1 MGKRKIAIQ
10 NPDTGEISYLM
21 AEDGSAL
28 YAKNSGLKI
37 LTDINMSGNAV
48 DNIVISEVDGLPTTG
63 KEGQITYYDG
73 SFYCCNGKM
82 WSRMSI
88 VGEETIDE
96 GEIFNDYNNN
106 RAISKYSV
114 SHGSNNLAGAKAF
127 KITAFGT
134 TDSKTYTL
142 DSVEGLEVG
151 DVFSVHLKNEY
162 DNYGKIVSIESS
174 TKVVAV
180 DNFKEAETATEG
192 NPVLNIFRIAAKPEV
207 GTTDFAEAAFAEGSR
222 TKAVAKYAHA
232 EGVDTTVIGNNGH
245 AEGRETVAV
254 YAAHAEG
261 ERTKAMG
268 YASHTEGA
276 NTQATA
282 QRAHAEGEKSIAAN
296 FAAHAEGENTQAL
309 AWDSHTEG
317 KSTVANGDA
326 SHAEGKITTTGL
338 LGLKVDIVGHDSDST
353 IELSNDILDRIYVGD
368 VVRVYELLSKKP
380 KEIVKVTNKTDT
392 TLTLNKSIASGKYKI
407 QIDGKI
413 IGTTII
419 GLGLSGHYA
428 HAEGNNTIA
437 AGSASHSEGK
447 LSYAIGDYSHAE
459 GKSNTYNNYAHSE
472 GLDTVASGEASH
484 VEGNN
489 NEASGKYSHAEGENT
504 IASNETSHSE
514 GYQTKATGQYAHA
527 EGKAAVASGNASH
540 AEGGSTVAAAYAS
553 HAEGDQTNA
562 KKNGSHAEGY
572 MTNAEAEASHS
583 EGSETT
589 ASGSYS
595 HAEGA
600 NTISSGNKSHAEG
613 ANTTA
618 QGGASHA
625 EGGYTKAMGHYS
637 HAEGYNT
644 ITNNDY
650 QHVEGKYNIEDTNNK
665 YAHIIGN
672 GSSNKR
678 SNAHTIDWNGNAWF
692 AGKVTTGNTQEE
704 LATKTYVDSVAGS
717 STGGTVSDTYYID
730 INEGISSDKW
740 AEIMTVPNFS
750 PSKTYIVNNRTY
762 GGGQAWEILI
772 LNEEHNM
779 RDENDNALSIKHTT
793 LKLTSEGKL
802 LAKAGEYWGTVPK
815 TVGLTMRLIIVDSS
829 HVITSLA

>member
-96 GEIFNDYNNN
+96 GEIFNDYDNN

-142 DSVEGLEVG
+142 DSVEGLEIG

-162 DNYGKIVSIESS
+162 DNYGKIVSIEPS
-174 TKVVAV
+174 TKVVTV

-192 NPVLNIFRIAAKPEV
+192 NPVLNIFRIATKPEV

-380 KEIVKVTNKTDT
+380 
-392 TLTLNKSIASGKYKI
+392 I
-407 QIDGKI
+407 QLQKQNFK
-413 IGTTII
+413 
-419 GLGLSGHYA
+419 HM
-428 HAEGNNTIA
+428 
-437 AGSASHSEGK
+437 
-447 LSYAIGDYSHAE
+447 
-459 GKSNTYNNYAHSE
+459 
-472 GLDTVASGEASH
+472 
-484 VEGNN
+484 
-489 NEASGKYSHAEGENT
+489 
-504 IASNETSHSE
+504 
-514 GYQTKATGQYAHA
+514 QTEKPRRLLRQR
-527 EGKAAVASGNASH
+527 
-540 AEGGSTVAAAYAS
+540 
-553 HAEGDQTNA
+553 
-562 KKNGSHAEGY
+562 
-572 MTNAEAEASHS
+572 M
-583 EGSETT
+583 
-589 ASGSYS
+589 
-595 HAEGA
+595 
-600 NTISSGNKSHAEG
+600 
-613 ANTTA
+613 
-618 QGGASHA
+618 
-625 EGGYTKAMGHYS
+625 
-637 HAEGYNT
+637 
-644 ITNNDY
+644 
-650 QHVEGKYNIEDTNNK
+650 
-665 YAHIIGN
+665 
-672 GSSNKR
+672 
-678 SNAHTIDWNGNAWF
+678 
-692 AGKVTTGNTQEE
+692 
-704 LATKTYVDSVAGS
+704 
-717 STGGTVSDTYYID
+717 
-730 INEGISSDKW
+730 
-740 AEIMTVPNFS
+740 
-750 PSKTYIVNNRTY
+750 
-762 GGGQAWEILI
+762 LI
-772 LNEEHNM
+772 QME
-779 RDENDNALSIKHTT
+779 
-793 LKLTSEGKL
+793 KL
-802 LAKAGEYWGTVPK
+802 L
-815 TVGLTMRLIIVDSS
+815 I
-829 HVITSLA
+829 